1 MQRKTK
7 FLVGGAA
14 AVLALAGLAGLAI
27 AGKGEKH
34 GMWGGHGRGMMGQE
48 MMERY
53 DADKDGKLTQAEIDQ
68 NRTAWHGE
76 FDADKNAT
84 LSLDEFRALWL
95 KARGEM
101 IVREFQFFDADGNG
115 QLTLDEYRQPLS
127 GMVAMRDRNGDGVLS
142 SEDRGRRGHGRHY
155 GKGHGHGTGE
165 GMGQGMGQGMGEGM
179 GQGMGGGQPEALP
192 QGQAPATP

>member
-1 MQRKTK
+1 MQRKTM
-7 FLVGGAA
+7 FLIGGAA
-14 AVLALAGLAGLAI
+14 ALLALGGLAAV
-27 AGKGEKH
+27 ASAHMNGKG
-34 GMWGGHGRGMMGQE
+34 WGGHGRGMMGQE

-95 KARGEM
+95 KSKGEM
-101 IVREFQFFDADGNG
+101 IVREFQFFDGDGNG

-127 GMVAMRDRNGDGVLS
+127 GMVAMRDRNGDGLLS
-142 SEDRGRRGHGRHY
+142 MEDHGRRGHGRHA
-155 GKGHGHGTGE
+155 GEGHGQMEPPPDGE
-165 GMGQGMGQGMGEGM
+165 
-179 GQGMGGGQPEALP
+179 
-192 QGQAPATP
+192 APASP

>member
-7 FLVGGAA
+7 ILAGGAA
-14 AVLALAGLAGLAI
+14 AVVALGALAGLAI
-27 AGKGEKH
+27 AGKGEGWGGMH
-34 GMWGGHGRGMMGQE
+34 GMWGGRGMGQE
-48 MMERY
+48 MMQRY

-68 NRTAWHGE
+68 NRTAWHAE

-115 QLTLDEYRQPLS
+115 QLTLEEYKTPMAN
-127 GMVAMRDRNGDGVLS
+127 MVAMRDRNGDGMLS
-142 SEDRGRRGHGRHY
+142 MEDRGRRGHGRHD
-155 GKGHGHGTGE
+155 GEGRGMGHG
-165 GMGQGMGQGMGEGM
+165 MGHGMGEGM
-179 GQGMGGGQPEALP
+179 GRGQMEPQPE
-192 QGQAPATP
+192 GEAPASP

>member
-1 MQRKTK
+1 MQSKTK
-7 FLVGGAA
+7 FLAAGAV
-14 AVLALAGLAGLAI
+14 AVLAIGGVAGLASAHMG
-27 AGKGEKH
+27 GKG
-34 GMWGGHGRGMMGQE
+34 WGGHGPGMMGQQ

-68 NRTAWHGE
+68 NRTQWHGE
-76 FDADKNAT
+76 FDADKNAS

-115 QLTLDEYRQPLS
+115 QVTLEEYRQPLS

-142 SEDRGRRGHGRHY
+142 QEDRGRRGMGHRWRHGD
-155 GKGHGHGTGE
+155 
-165 GMGQGMGQGMGEGM
+165 GMGEGM
-179 GQGMGGGQPEALP
+179 GRGMGRGKGGGMQGEPPQDEQDEANP
-192 QGQAPATP
+192 